1 MLEIS
6 IECSQVEGSARPYN
20 VQYRRDT
27 NQPIKHRG
35 WYDSGQKGGVVMLD
49 TEIIAHQEE
58 LDKHREEELEDQKRL
73 AYQQHREAI
82 ELDVKAAKFK
92 RGSFTPMG
100 ANLQPRPDIEGLM
113 YGPL

>member
-35 WYDSGQKGGVVMLD
+35 WLGALQ
-49 TEIIAHQEE
+49 
-58 LDKHREEELEDQKRL
+58 L
-73 AYQQHREAI
+73 AAPGKTMVAVR
-82 ELDVKAAKFK
+82 
-92 RGSFTPMG
+92 R
-100 ANLQPRPDIEGLM
+100 
-113 YGPL
+113 